1 MQFGT
6 LQVIQLAETPGADG
20 EYLTEQ
26 QRWTNL
32 GPIVDFVVVDL
43 ERQAAVT
50 EPLHPLHPLRP
61 NRRFR
66 RRRLGAAGSRD

>member
-1 MQFGT
+1 M
-6 LQVIQLAETPGADG
+6 IQLAETPGADG

-50 EPLHPLHPLRP
+50 EPLRLSRYEAVVVPPLYR
-61 NRRFR
+61 
-66 RRRLGAAGSRD
+66 